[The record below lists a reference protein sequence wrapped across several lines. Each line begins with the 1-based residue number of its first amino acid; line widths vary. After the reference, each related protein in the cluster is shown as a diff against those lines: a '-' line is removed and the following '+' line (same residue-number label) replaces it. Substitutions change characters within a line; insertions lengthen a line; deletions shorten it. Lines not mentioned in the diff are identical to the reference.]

1 MVVVF
6 EEIIPTLEG
15 RWTRIICK
23 QPFVRDAILTQVVLP
38 HFSDKKTFVVVYSE
52 AMFRKFAKFLETSI
66 SKFPELERVFEKINF
81 IKIGKKRLECKF
93 GDLCMFVD
101 QSNPNI
107 VNELVQRFENLRCRD
122 VLILHES
129 FGFLLELLDLKEIL
143 DLFSVLPDDITLF
156 GFRGYESHVD
166 RIVNE
171 LYDVVVRI
179 EPDDMIDETHYIV
192 SVEDFS
198 DCSKEFGRFR
208 VKEGRLVDL
217 E

>member
-15 RWTRIICK
+15 RWTRFICE

-38 HFSDKKTFVVVYSE
+38 HFSDKRSFVVVYSE
-52 AMFRKFAKFLETSI
+52 AMFRKFAKFLEISV
-66 SKFPELERVFEKINF
+66 SKFPELERVFERINF
-81 IKIGKKRLECKF
+81 IKIGKRAECKF
-93 GDLCMFVD
+93 GDLYAFVE
-101 QSNPNI
+101 QGSPNL
-107 VNELVQRFENLRCRD
+107 VTELVQRFEDLKDND

-129 FGFLLELLDLKEIL
+129 FGLLLELLDLKDILEI
-143 DLFSVLPDDITLF
+143 FSVLPDDITLF

-166 RIVNE
+166 RVVNE
-171 LYDVVVRI
+171 VYDVVVRV

-208 VKEGRLVDL
+208 VKEGKLVDL

>member
-6 EEIIPTLEG
+6 EVIIPTLER
-15 RWTRIICK
+15 RWTRFICE

-38 HFSDKKTFVVVYSE
+38 HFSDKRTFVVVYSE
-52 AMFRKFAKFLETSI
+52 AMFRKFAKFLEISV
-66 SKFPELERVFEKINF
+66 SKFPELERVFERINF
-81 IKIGKKRLECKF
+81 IKIGKRAECKF
-93 GDLCMFVD
+93 GDLYAFVE
-101 QSNPNI
+101 QGNPN
-107 VNELVQRFENLRCRD
+107 VVTELVQRFGDLKDND

-129 FGFLLELLDLKEIL
+129 FGLLLELLDLKDILEI
-143 DLFSVLPDDITLF
+143 FSVLPDDITLF

-166 RIVNE
+166 RVVNE
-171 LYDVVVRI
+171 VYDVVVRI

-208 VKEGRLVDL
+208 VKEGKLVDL

>member
-6 EEIIPTLEG
+6 EEIIPTLER
-15 RWTRIICK
+15 RWTRFICE

-38 HFSDKKTFVVVYSE
+38 HFSDKRTFVVVYSE
-52 AMFRKFAKFLETSI
+52 AMFRKFAKFLEISV
-66 SKFPELERVFEKINF
+66 SKFPELERVFERINF
-81 IKIGKKRLECKF
+81 IKIGKRTECKF
-93 GDLCMFVD
+93 GDLYAFVE
-101 QSNPNI
+101 QGSPNL
-107 VNELVQRFENLRCRD
+107 VTELVQRFEDLKDND

-129 FGFLLELLDLKEIL
+129 FGLLLELLDLKDILEI
-143 DLFSVLPDDITLF
+143 FSVLPDDITLF
-156 GFRGYESHVD
+156 SFRGYESHVD
-166 RIVNE
+166 RVVNE
-171 LYDVVVRI
+171 VYDVVVRI

-208 VKEGRLVDL
+208 VKEGKLVDL

>member
-6 EEIIPTLEG
+6 DEIIPTLEG
-15 RWTRIICK
+15 RWTRFICK

-38 HFSDKKTFVVVYSE
+38 RFSDNRTFVVVYSE
-52 AMFRKFAKFLETSI
+52 AMFRKFTKFLETSI
-66 SKFPELERVFEKINF
+66 SKFPELERFFECLNF
-81 IKIGKKRLECKF
+81 IKIGKRTECKF
-93 GDLCMFVD
+93 GNLCMFVD

-107 VNELVQRFENLRCRD
+107 VNELVQSFENLRCRD

-143 DLFSVLPDDITLF
+143 DLFSVLPEDITLLSF
-156 GFRGYESHVD
+156 KGQESRVD
-166 RIVNE
+166 RIINE
-171 LYDVVVRI
+171 LCDVVVRI
-179 EPDDMIDETHYIV
+179 DPDDMIDETHYIV